1 MITNRKAGKKINRIY
16 KLPTLEMKLGISLL
30 TTCTREYYKQLHPC
44 KSDNMKETDQYHKP
58 LKLDLGE
65 RYNMNSLITVKE
77 I

>member
-1 MITNRKAGKKINRIY
+1 
-16 KLPTLEMKLGISLL
+16 MKLGISLL
-30 TTCTREYYKQLHPC
+30 TTCTREYYEQLHPC
-44 KSDNMKETDQYHKP
+44 KSDNMKETDHYHKP